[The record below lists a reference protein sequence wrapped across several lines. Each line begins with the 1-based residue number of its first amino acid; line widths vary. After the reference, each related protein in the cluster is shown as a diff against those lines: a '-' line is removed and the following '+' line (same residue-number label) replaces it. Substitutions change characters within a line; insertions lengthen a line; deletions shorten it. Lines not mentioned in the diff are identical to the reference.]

1 MRWVIG
7 LLLLLLAAL
16 FLESGA
22 LAFAAYALIG
32 MFLLSRF
39 LGRRWTNALTATRE
53 CRLLVTQK
61 RPGMVEEPNALAA
74 EVGDRVH
81 VQLTIKN
88 NGWLPVPW
96 FLIEDLLPR
105 FALDARHPR
114 LKVKGKRLHVGMIW
128 GGGELE
134 ISYAIEC
141 LGRGYFQ
148 IGPAIVENGDLFGLY
163 RRFRIETEPRYLL
176 VYPQVVPLTGYDLTS
191 KRPIGDILLT
201 HRLYED
207 PTRIAGVRPY
217 EPGDPMN
224 RVHWKA
230 TARTGTLHCKL
241 NEPTVLAGATII
253 LDLHRAEYHTRG
265 EPFRSELAVTTAA
278 SLAGALC
285 EIGQQ
290 VGLITNGGNCADR
303 VRAQHAKLDPR
314 TRREARQAQGE
325 PDEVERRA
333 PLIVP
338 TRRGGDQLQRIR
350 EILALVEL
358 GDGLDFTGLLH
369 ETQSRLPRDATVLAV
384 LASVSEATAIT
395 LGNLRRQGYAVTV
408 VLVIIQEEA
417 LDDAYKRLLAQ
428 NVRDIRHLAQE
439 EMLPDLCRSHIDR
452 NAPYQMI

>member
-1 MRWVIG
+1 MRWFFG
-7 LLLLLLAAL
+7 LLVLLLAAL

-22 LAFAAYALIG
+22 LAYSAYALMG

-39 LGRRWTNALTATRE
+39 LGKRWTAALTATRV
-53 CRLLVTQK
+53 CRLLVAQK
-61 RPGMVEEPNALAA
+61 RPGLVEEPNVLAA
-74 EVGDRVH
+74 EVGDRLH
-81 VQLTIKN
+81 VSLTIKN

-105 FALDARHPR
+105 FALDARYPR

-134 ISYAIEC
+134 INYAVEC

-163 RRFRIETEPRYLL
+163 RRFRVETEPRYLL
-176 VYPQVVPLTGYDLTS
+176 VYPKVVPLTGYDLTS
-191 KRPIGDILLT
+191 QRPIGDIVLT
-201 HRLYED
+201 HRLFED

-224 RVHWKA
+224 RVHWKV

-241 NEPTVLAGATII
+241 NEPTVLAGATIL
-253 LDLHRAEYHTRG
+253 LDLHREAYHERG
-265 EPFRSELAVTTAA
+265 EPYRSELAVTTAA
-278 SLAGALC
+278 ALAGALC

-303 VRAQHAKLDPR
+303 VRAQRERLDPR

-325 PDEVERRA
+325 VDEVTRMA

-338 TRRGGDQLQRIR
+338 TKRGSDQLQRIR

-358 GDGLDFTGLLH
+358 GDGLDLARLVL
-369 ETQSRLPRDATVLAV
+369 ETQSRMPRDATVLAI
-384 LASVSEATAIT
+384 LARVPEATAIA

-408 VLVIIQEEA
+408 VLVILEGEA
-417 LDDAYKRLLAQ
+417 LDDAYKRLMAQ
-428 NVRDIRHLAQE
+428 NIRDIRHLAQE
-439 EMLPDLCRSHIDR
+439 EMLPDLCRAHVDR
-452 NAPYQMI
+452 NAPYQMV